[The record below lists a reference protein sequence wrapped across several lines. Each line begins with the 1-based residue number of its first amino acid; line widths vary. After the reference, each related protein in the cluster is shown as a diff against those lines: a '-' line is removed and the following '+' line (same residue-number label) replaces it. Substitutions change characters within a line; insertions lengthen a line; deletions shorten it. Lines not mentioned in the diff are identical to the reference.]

1 MGMSTVTAARIY
13 KGQTNGQPGEE
24 TLLNFEKFPHVA
36 LSKTYNVDRQT
47 ADSAGTATAFLCGV
61 KANMATLGVDSS
73 VLRKQCDKL
82 DTGKVPSILRLF
94 IDVGRSTG
102 IVTTSRLSHAT
113 PGAAY
118 AHTPERYWEGDVDM
132 EEVDDLCKRKVKDI
146 TAQLVEDNPEIKVI
160 LGGGRRTFLPNDTVD
175 PDTQAINSKK
185 GRRDSKNLIE
195 IWKQSKPKSSKS
207 SYVWNKKQFD
217 AVDDS
222 ETDFLLGLFSTS
234 HMEYE
239 LKRDPSKEPSLVDM
253 VKKAIKLLSKDNRG
267 FFLLVEGARI
277 DHAHHDNL
285 AHLALAETVAM
296 DDAVAVAKDM
306 TGDDTLIVVTAD
318 HSHVMTV
325 GGYPQRGNDILGL
338 VTPVNDAE
346 APFDG
351 MPFATLSYTN
361 GPGPG
366 RVNLTGINTTSLDH
380 QQSALVRM
388 PWETHGGED
397 VGIYATGP
405 MSHLFHGVH
414 EQNYIAHVMAYAAC
428 VGPNTQHCQQRG
440 EVHTCSGAASL
451 NTLFMFK
458 GFMLTVVVIV
468 GCVRMTH
475 TV

>member
-1 MGMSTVTAARIY
+1 MWRTRSSGALLCLLSTLPCVVLRPAEDWNANAQKALAEALQLHHNLGVAKNVILFLGDGMGMSTVTAARIY

-222 ETDFLLGLFSTS
+222 ETDFLLGKTPLNNLLLFLFCPLPVMSS
-234 HMEYE
+234 HFVVWNSSSDET
-239 LKRDPSKEPSLVDM
+239 LR
-253 VKKAIKLLSKDNRG
+253 ARG
-267 FFLLVEGARI
+267 
-277 DHAHHDNL
+277 
-285 AHLALAETVAM
+285 
-296 DDAVAVAKDM
+296 
-306 TGDDTLIVVTAD
+306 
-318 HSHVMTV
+318 
-325 GGYPQRGNDILGL
+325 
-338 VTPVNDAE
+338 
-346 APFDG
+346 
-351 MPFATLSYTN
+351 
-361 GPGPG
+361 
-366 RVNLTGINTTSLDH
+366 
-380 QQSALVRM
+380 
-388 PWETHGGED
+388 
-397 VGIYATGP
+397 
-405 MSHLFHGVH
+405 
-414 EQNYIAHVMAYAAC
+414 
-428 VGPNTQHCQQRG
+428 
-440 EVHTCSGAASL
+440 
-451 NTLFMFK
+451 
-458 GFMLTVVVIV
+458 
-468 GCVRMTH
+468 
-475 TV
+475 